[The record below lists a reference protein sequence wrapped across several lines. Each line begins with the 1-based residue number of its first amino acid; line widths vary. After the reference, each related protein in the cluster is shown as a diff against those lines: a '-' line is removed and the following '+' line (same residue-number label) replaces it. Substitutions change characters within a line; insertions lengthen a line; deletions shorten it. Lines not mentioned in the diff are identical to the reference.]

1 MSSETVVRARIEPEL
16 KMEATEILH
25 SMGLNMTD
33 AITLFLKS
41 VVNVRALPF
50 EVKTLQ
56 PNKETIKAMRDA
68 RDGNVRY
75 CEDLNEL
82 L

>member
-1 MSSETVVRARIEPEL
+1 MPNETVVRARIEPEL
-16 KMEATEILH
+16 KIQATEILN

-41 VVNVRALPF
+41 VVNVKALPF
-50 EVKTLQ
+50 EVRAPQ
-56 PNKETIKAMRDA
+56 PNKETIEAMQEA
-68 RDGNVRY
+68 RSGKIKY
-75 CEDLNEL
+75 CNDLNEL